1 MIGDFTN
8 SVFFYSYAVI
18 VWKQKSL
25 KYTEIVEWTSRE
37 ILLLGVNLRVFEILD
52 ICFLFFVQFL
62 QARTKC
68 PLPVT
73 LLSQA

>member
-1 MIGDFTN
+1 MIGDLTN
-8 SVFFYSYAVI
+8 SVFLYSYAVI
-18 VWKQKSL
+18 VWKLKSL

-37 ILLLGVNLRVFEILD
+37 ILLLGVNLEILY